1 MTSGADIAF
10 ASAEGLAEVYRKKA
24 LSPVEAA
31 EMLFGRIDALQPE
44 LLLSLSIAMA
54 RWRRP
59 APPSSVGAKAHR
71 SARSTACRSRSRTS
85 C

>member
-44 LLLSLSIAMA
+44 LNAFVFVD
-54 RWRRP
+54 RD
-59 APPSSVGAKAHR
+59 GAKAHR